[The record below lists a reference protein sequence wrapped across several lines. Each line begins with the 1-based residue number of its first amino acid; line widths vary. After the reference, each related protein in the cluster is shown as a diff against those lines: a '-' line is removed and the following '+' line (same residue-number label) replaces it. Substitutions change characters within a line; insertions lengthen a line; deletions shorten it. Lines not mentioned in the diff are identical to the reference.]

1 MLGTYLAM
9 TKVTQVALKHLQD
22 QRIGLAPIEKSTR
35 YVNYSSK
42 IKNRYQYY
50 TESKLGKDYEKTMN
64 LLFDTYS
71 KSLPI
76 LHNILIKKYPD
87 DNPAI
92 LEKKAFDTLRGLLPC
107 STLSQVAF
115 YGNAQAMEY
124 LVNRSILHPL
134 RELRYISKS
143 SKTELD
149 KEIPSLLMRLSGS
162 KSKEYQK
169 YLSQKQ
175 ANVDKIVDKVL
186 KASKVDIENKP
197 IVKLV
202 EYDKEGED
210 KIISSILF
218 PQTHLSWESI
228 AKKVKSLSNKQ
239 KQNILKTYTKGRTER
254 WQKIGRAME
263 NSYVRFEIVM
273 NIGAYRDLQRHR
285 MLTQARQLF
294 STYLGYD
301 IPKELTGTE
310 IEKSY
315 NKAMLQAKKTFEKI
329 KKKDK
334 YLAQYA
340 VPMAYRIRFYQYK
353 NLRQCFWETELRTIS
368 QGHPDYRTI
377 EQEKYRLLK
386 KAYPNIAA
394 LMMVDMNDYDIAR
407 RGTLE
412 KIEKKE
418 KQLLGKNDK

>member
-1 MLGTYLAM
+1 
-9 TKVTQVALKHLQD
+9 
-22 QRIGLAPIEKSTR
+22 
-35 YVNYSSK
+35 
-42 IKNRYQYY
+42 
-50 TESKLGKDYEKTMN
+50 MN